1 MGPLTARFT
10 RHQSRERGISLIMA
24 LISLFIL
31 TLSALAMMM
40 LMKGSGSTAA
50 NIAFR
55 QAAVR
60 VADTAVEDALTFIN
74 SKSSSY
80 LATDNAGDGYYATSH
95 DRNPAL
101 TDPNIV
107 DASEFKPANLMSQNP
122 RRVGTS
128 SISGYDVYYVIHRM
142 ASGAGLCSDAS
153 VKCQYPATASSTNL
167 KSGAS
172 FGTGGGSGG
181 GGQQQIGNRTTG
193 LVFYR
198 VTVKVVGPQFNNRYI
213 QAFVY

>member
-60 VADTAVEDALTFIN
+60 VADTAAWFEAEGNFHAPGTEVRLGRDYEMHSRCELLLVE
-74 SKSSSY
+74 
-80 LATDNAGDGYYATSH
+80 
-95 DRNPAL
+95 
-101 TDPNIV
+101 
-107 DASEFKPANLMSQNP
+107 KP
-122 RRVGTS
+122 
-128 SISGYDVYYVIHRM
+128 
-142 ASGAGLCSDAS
+142 
-153 VKCQYPATASSTNL
+153 
-167 KSGAS
+167 
-172 FGTGGGSGG
+172 
-181 GGQQQIGNRTTG
+181 
-193 LVFYR
+193 
-198 VTVKVVGPQFNNRYI
+198 VGP
-213 QAFVY
+213 AKK